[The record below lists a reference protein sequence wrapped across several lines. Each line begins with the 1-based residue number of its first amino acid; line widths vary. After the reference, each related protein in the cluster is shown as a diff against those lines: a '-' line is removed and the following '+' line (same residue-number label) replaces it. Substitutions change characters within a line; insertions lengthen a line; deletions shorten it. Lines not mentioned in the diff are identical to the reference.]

1 MDDSFLYADFAAACV
16 LVSFC
21 VLMGKLTLLQIIIL
35 TIIEVK
41 EILNMNKILFFREV
55 FESDPSK
62 NHGEK
67 GVWLGKCPQGKI

>member
-21 VLMGKLTLLQIIIL
+21 VLMGKLTFLQIIIL

-41 EILNMNKILFFREV
+41 DFSTGTRSYSSKKKV
-55 FESDPSK
+55 FGSEPFTNPYFPSLDWTFT
-62 NHGEK
+62 E
-67 GVWLGKCPQGKI
+67 